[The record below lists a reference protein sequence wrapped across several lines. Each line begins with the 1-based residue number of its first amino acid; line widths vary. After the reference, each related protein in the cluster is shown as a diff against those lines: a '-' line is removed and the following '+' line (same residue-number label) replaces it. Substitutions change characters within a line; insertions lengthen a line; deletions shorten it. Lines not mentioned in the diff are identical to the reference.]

1 MITLQHYNV
10 CLIEFQPSSVVNSHR
25 RFGCLQ
31 SQDQIITVL
40 RNVGNYFLVLRGVN
54 ERWAAATLVVLLSG
68 HNSPIVHKIPNVQP
82 AQQQPQC
89 RSCGCTGVECCAGQV
104 AMSRLYWGGMLCR
117 TGCNASA
124 VLGWNVVPDRLQ
136 VLRLLQI
143 LPFLMSVNA
152 ITLTLVS
159 SNRKPCWQQRTPCFV
174 TQCAVCTLCFASPVT
189 LYQLDFLKTASR
201 ITLPAACH
209 LHTAAHLPSRSTQ
222 CWPSQFCFWV
232 SKNAKTETT
241 AARKSSRR
249 SMANCVCSLTTLTD
263 AKIIWLRW

>member
-1 MITLQHYNV
+1 MNV
-10 CLIEFQPSSVVNSHR
+10 GLPLHWSCCCLDTIRPLYTKYQTCSRRSNSHSA
-25 RFGCLQ
+25 G
-31 SQDQIITVL
+31 
-40 RNVGNYFLVLRGVN
+40 
-54 ERWAAATLVVLLSG
+54 
-68 HNSPIVHKIPNVQP
+68 P
-82 AQQQPQC
+82 A
-89 RSCGCTGVECCAGQV
+89 
-104 AMSRLYWGGMLCR
+104 
-117 TGCNASA
+117 A